1 MCIEK
6 YINLFIYIT
15 INYLLIFLTLNDIYL
30 HKMYIIL
37 RNFSK

>member
-15 INYLLIFLTLNDIYL
+15 INYLLISLTLNDIYL

-37 RNFSK
+37 